1 MKKLYILA
9 SLLIGAAAFTAC
21 EEQDTTP
28 VLQEPTTFVLNE
40 PAYKNN
46 LYDLKNST
54 AIELSCSQPDYGFTA
69 ATSYAVEVSLS
80 GTFTNVY
87 DAKENPEGDYMT
99 LATTYSTAKMNVDAA
114 EFAEALTALT
124 GIVDESKFPMVKEV
138 HVRLKASLTASGKG
152 VIYSNVIILPSVR
165 IHFALPSVVA
175 PEKMYLI
182 GDCNGW
188 DWGAAY
194 EMVPGYDNAAANGND
209 GSHAEF
215 WNVTYLP
222 AGGFKVNFNKA
233 WDGGE
238 RGYAQVTAVDNA
250 KAGLSDAGG
259 NIGVENAGWYIVVV
273 RVKVE
278 GRDLVYTVEV
288 NEPNVYLM
296 GTNAPKNDWSIAP
309 ENLFTVPTTADG
321 DFVSP
326 AFAFDTDGDGGVR
339 ACVSIEGLD
348 WWKTEFMVFDGELK
362 YRATGGDQDR
372 VNGKKGEVL
381 KINFL
386 KGTGSIE

>member
-9 SLLIGAAAFTAC
+9 SLLIGAAAFSAC
-21 EEQDTTP
+21 EKQDNTP

-46 LYDLKNST
+46 LYDLENSKSL
-54 AIELSCSQPDYGFTA
+54 ELSCSQPDYGFTA

-80 GTFTNVY
+80 GTFTSVY
-87 DAKENPEGDYMT
+87 DAKKNPEGDYKV
-99 LATTYSTAKMNVDAA
+99 LPTTYSTAKMAVDAS
-114 EFAEALTALT
+114 EFAEALTSLT
-124 GIVDESKFPMVKEV
+124 GIEDESEFPIVKEV
-138 HVRLKASLTASGKG
+138 HVRLTASLTASKKG
-152 VIYSNVIILPSVR
+152 EIHSNVIVLPNVR
-165 IHFALPSVVA
+165 IHFALPKVAA

-194 EMVPGYDNAAANGND
+194 EMVPGYDNAKANGND

-222 AGGFKVNFNKA
+222 AGGFKINFNKA

-238 RGYAQVTAVDNA
+238 RGFAQVTAVDNA
-250 KAGLSDAGG
+250 GAGLSDAGG

-278 GRDLVYTVEV
+278 GRDLKYTVEV
-288 NEPNVYLM
+288 NKPNVYLM

-309 ENLFTVPTTADG
+309 ENLFTVPATADG

-381 KINFL
+381 SINFL
-386 KGTGSIE
+386 KGTGSIK

>member
-1 MKKLYILA
+1 M
-9 SLLIGAAAFTAC
+9 LIGAAAFSAC

-46 LYDLKNST
+46 LYDLENST
-54 AIELSCSQPDYGFTA
+54 SIELSCSQPDYGFTA
-69 ATSYAVEVSLS
+69 ATSYAVEVSLN
-80 GTFTNVY
+80 GTFTSAY
-87 DAKENPEGDYMT
+87 DAKNNPEGDYQT
-99 LATTYSTAKMNVDAA
+99 LATTYSTARMNVDAS
-114 EFAEALTALT
+114 EFASALTALT
-124 GIVDESKFPMVKEV
+124 GIVDETKFPMVKEV
-138 HVRLKASLTASGKG
+138 YVRLKAYLTTSEKG
-152 VIYSNVIILPSVR
+152 EIYSNVIVLPSVR
-165 IHFALPSVVA
+165 IHFALPSVAA

-194 EMVPGYDNAAANGND
+194 EMVPGYDNAKANGND

-215 WNVTYLP
+215 WSVVYLP
-222 AGGFKVNFNKA
+222 EGGFKLNFNKA

-238 RGYAQVTAVDNA
+238 RGFGQVTAVDNA
-250 KAGLSDAGG
+250 NAGLADSGG
-259 NIGVENAGWYIVVV
+259 NIGVATAGWYIVVV
-273 RVKVE
+273 RVTVD
-278 GRDLVYTVEV
+278 GRDLKYTVEV

-326 AFAFDTDGDGGVR
+326 AFAYDTDGDGGVR

-381 KINFL
+381 KINFA

>member
-1 MKKLYILA
+1 
-9 SLLIGAAAFTAC
+9 
-21 EEQDTTP
+21 
-28 VLQEPTTFVLNE
+28 
-40 PAYKNN
+40 
-46 LYDLKNST
+46 
-54 AIELSCSQPDYGFTA
+54 
-69 ATSYAVEVSLS
+69 
-80 GTFTNVY
+80 
-87 DAKENPEGDYMT
+87 MT
-99 LATTYSTAKMNVDAA
+99 LSTTYSTARMNVDAG

-124 GIVDESKFPMVKEV
+124 GIVDETQFPMVKEV
-138 HVRLKASLTASGKG
+138 YVRLKACLTASEKG
-152 VIYSNVIILPSVR
+152 VIYSNVIVLPSVR

-309 ENLFTVPTTADG
+309 ENLFTVPETADG

-326 AFAFDTDGDGGVR
+326 KFAFDTDGDGGVR
-339 ACVSIEGLD
+339 ACVSIEGLE

-381 KINFL
+381 KINFA